1 MNLTFDTDLAALIQ
15 SPGFTAPILSLIAN
29 RGDGEHLQVT
39 LTRTAEPWQA
49 PAGAELRLIIKD
61 ELAHD
66 ADTLALAD
74 TFTYDAARG
83 LYTAD
88 INYITTALDAL
99 FTDDVNAVNAKAQ
112 FAWRTS
118 GAAKW
123 KRSQVVSITI
133 TRELYEGIEGSP
145 DESEVSSDYPTL
157 SQVIRYMAAIVGQTG
172 GGSTKL
178 DGIAT
183 PALPLNT
190 AVAFVDDSSSN
201 LLRIYELVTGTDA
214 ESAPTIIRPDDY
226 AGGSNERVWKLRYTA
241 ADISGIT
248 NVALKADTIRYLP
261 AVVGVTGGGST
272 KLDGVATTA
281 LAAATAVAFIDD
293 SSSNILRLYELV
305 TGTDAESAPDVV
317 RPDDYNS
324 STNAKVW
331 KLRTAAAS
339 GTLNTPA
346 IYYLESTG
354 NDATAAAGNPAKPYL
369 TEQAAFDAALA
380 TNAPAVLRFGIGH
393 WTVGIQHD
401 GNWPA
406 NIMLVGVGRQVS
418 RLAAVVC
425 TAIAAAAGTNSG
437 STPTDGGDGN
447 TGRTMTLHSDATL
460 RIDHVAANGSPG
472 GVAGAYTAPAA
483 AETIGATGKAGGDGG
498 DGGAL
503 TLYDVVYGDI
513 TANGGIGV
521 VGGQGQQGGSATGT
535 NDAGDGGSG
544 GTSGSG
550 GSPGT
555 VKLVR
560 CIAAV
565 SGSVEAKPG
574 AGAAASPGGAPGV
587 NSTDSAFNGTAGSAG
602 SAGSAGP
609 GGSGSNRIEQC
620 RCDDIDISGTL
631 LLRLSLYLTAA
642 ATTLTNEASHDIE
655 SL

>member
-15 SPGFTAPILSLIAN
+15 SPGFTSPITALIAQ

-39 LTRTAEPWQA
+39 LTRLAEPWQA

-61 ELAHD
+61 ELSSD

-74 TFTYDAARG
+74 SFTYDSARG
-83 LYTAD
+83 CYTAD

-99 FTDDVNAVNAKAQ
+99 FAADVNTVNAKAQ
-112 FAWRTS
+112 FAYRTS
-118 GAAKW
+118 GSAKW
-123 KRSQVVSITI
+123 KRSQCVAITI
-133 TRELYEGIEGSP
+133 TRELYAGLEGSP

-157 SQVIRYMAAIVGQTG
+157 SQVIRYYAAIVGITG

-178 DGIAT
+178 DGLAT

-190 AVAFVDDSSSN
+190 AVAFVDDSSSSI
-201 LLRIYELVTGTDA
+201 LRIYELVTGTNA
-214 ESAPTIIRPDDY
+214 ESSPTIIRPDDY
-226 AGGSNERVWKLRYTA
+226 ATSTNERVWKLRYTA

-281 LAAATAVAFIDD
+281 LDAATAVAFIDD
-293 SSSNILRLYELV
+293 SASNTLRIYELV
-305 TGTDAESAPDVV
+305 TGTDAEAAPDVI

-331 KLRTAAAS
+331 KLRSLAG

-346 IYYLESTG
+346 IYYLETTG
-354 NDATAAAGNPAKPYL
+354 NDATAVAGSPAKPYL

-380 TNAPAVLRFGIGH
+380 TNAPAVLRFGVGH
-393 WTVGIQHD
+393 WTTGIQQD

-406 NIMLVGVGRQVS
+406 NIMLVGAGRQVS

-425 TAIAAAAGTNSG
+425 TAVAADDGTDSG
-437 STPTDGGDGN
+437 SAPTDGGDGN

-460 RIDHVAANGSPG
+460 RIDHVAANGSAG

-483 AETIGATGKAGGDGG
+483 AETTGATGKAGGFGG

-513 TANGGIGV
+513 TANGGIGA

-535 NDAGDGGSG
+535 DDAGDGGSG

-609 GGSGSNRIEQC
+609 SGSGTSRIEQS

-642 ATTLTNEASHDIE
+642 ATTLTNEGSHDIE